1 MYTQCIY
8 SFSGFALFCI
18 FWICYFRCSRKSD
31 LCVSY
36 SSTGDMSGSQFL
48 RALGRTLG
56 LGRSQLKVD
65 SRHVV
70 VITGC
75 DSGLG

>member
-1 MYTQCIY
+1 
-8 SFSGFALFCI
+8 
-18 FWICYFRCSRKSD
+18 
-31 LCVSY
+31 
-36 SSTGDMSGSQFL
+36 MSGSQFL